1 MAFKIPKVINKIV
14 QSVQDKK
21 IQNVED
27 KKTTNA
33 QDKKQEVQ
41 DTKMQNVQ
49 DTKGRTALH
58 NAVIAGEHQKAAKLL
73 KDGSNPNIAD
83 KYGKN
88 GGFTPLYYAVA
99 QKQDPLMVKILKQ
112 NKAEL
117 TPEILK
123 ELERQSKADPLNRNL
138 REIRNTLGFT

>member
-14 QSVQDKK
+14 QSVKDKK

-27 KKTTNA
+27 KQTPNS
-33 QDKKQEVQ
+33 QDKKQAQ

-58 NAVIAGEHQKAAKLL
+58 QAVIAGEHQKAAKLL

-99 QKQDPLMVKILKQ
+99 QKQDPLMIKILKQ
-112 NKAEL
+112 NNAEL
-117 TPEILK
+117 TPEIIK